1 MKARR
6 FPRGVYRRG
15 DVLWIRFQNADGK
28 LTRESTGQRDVK
40 VAESIL
46 AKRRSEVAM
55 LSHFPS
61 RKFEQVSFDQLREA
75 WEPAHLKKTPSFSYL
90 LPRVRNAFS
99 GSKAREMTTRRSR
112 NSWIA

>member
-6 FPRGVYRRG
+6 LPRGIYRRG
-15 DVLWIRFQNADGK
+15 DVLWIRFKNAEGK
-28 LTRESTGQRDVK
+28 LSRESTGQGGVK

-61 RKFEQVSFDQLREA
+61 RKFEQVGFDDLLRA
-75 WEPAHLKKTPSFSYL
+75 WEPRSVDRRL
-90 LPRVRNAFS
+90 
-99 GSKAREMTTRRSR
+99 AR
-112 NSWIA
+112 